1 MSRNAY
7 GQRFVHPAMTAFE
20 ALTVEGATFGYDEVV
35 DYQVSS
41 VVERDWDGQLLCSAI
56 YGFASALF
64 LLGIL
69 IGSLDLKFLIAVVF
83 LASICLMSIN
93 DAFGTKP
100 VTLHILE
107 MTLDDGRQVRFV
119 DGDWNVVGT
128 LVARIDHA
136 RGY

>member
-64 LLGIL
+64 VR
-69 IGSLDLKFLIAVVF
+69 SK
-83 LASICLMSIN
+83 CT
-93 DAFGTKP
+93 AFIFSR
-100 VTLHILE
+100 LSSAMH
-107 MTLDDGRQVRFV
+107 
-119 DGDWNVVGT
+119 
-128 LVARIDHA
+128 
-136 RGY
+136 